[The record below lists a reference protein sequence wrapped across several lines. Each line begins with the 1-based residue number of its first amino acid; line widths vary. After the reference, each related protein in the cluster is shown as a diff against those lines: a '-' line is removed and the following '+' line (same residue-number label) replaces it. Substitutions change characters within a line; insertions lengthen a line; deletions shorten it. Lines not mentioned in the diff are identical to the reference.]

1 MCFIL
6 FLPFYCLNDQEKKM
20 GKCRIHLSGSME
32 FESDP
37 NSTEILKHYTN
48 FMNVKNMENTA
59 DAH

>member
-1 MCFIL
+1 
-6 FLPFYCLNDQEKKM
+6 
-20 GKCRIHLSGSME
+20 ME